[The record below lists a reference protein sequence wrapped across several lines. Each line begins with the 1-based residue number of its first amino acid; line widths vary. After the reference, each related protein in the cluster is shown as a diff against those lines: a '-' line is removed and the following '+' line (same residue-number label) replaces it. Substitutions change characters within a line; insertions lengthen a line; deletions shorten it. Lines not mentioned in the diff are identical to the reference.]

1 MQIAKKTVVK
11 KSSYPLNTLIEVPID
26 SVKYWKDNPRK
37 NDKAAIE
44 LAELIKIH
52 KQISPVVVWA
62 KNMVIYKGNT
72 TKKAMTI
79 LGSKTIKAIFVDFPS
94 EQAAIAYGIA
104 DNKSSEL
111 SSWDDTILR
120 KFLDIKEVQLGS
132 GFSSQEM
139 SFIHLND
146 FDVMKDISEE
156 QAGSAEHCIISIK
169 VKITNRDKVISKI
182 KKTIGLLEK
191 GEMILEAK

>member
-1 MQIAKKTVVK
+1 MQIVKKTVVK

-62 KNMVIYKGNT
+62 KNMVIHKGNT

-139 SFIHLND
+139 SFTHLND
-146 FDVMKDISEE
+146 FDVMKDIPEE
-156 QAGSAEHCIISIK
+156 SVGVQGYKIIYLRVKPENYDK
-169 VKITNRDKVISKI
+169 VKIKL
-182 KKTIGLLEK
+182 KKMVGLLTA
-191 GEMILEAK
+191 GEMVMEAK